1 MSPARRS
8 APEPVS
14 SFVFTATPI
23 RGTDVMAKK
32 SNRPREL
39 EILGEKVREAK
50 ELIGQLRESN
60 RALAAELAELKSRLG
75 GVESEK
81 SEATSSPPHR
91 QSKSGKPSQLELL
104 QRERKEIREKVS
116 HLLQT
121 LEGNS
126 SSSSAG

>member
-8 APEPVS
+8 APEPFS

-23 RGTDVMAKK
+23 GGTDVMAKK

-50 ELIGQLRESN
+50 ELIGQLKESN
-60 RALAAELAELKSRLG
+60 RALAAELAELKSLG

-91 QSKSGKPSQLELL
+91 QSKSGKSSQLELL
-104 QRERKEIREKVS
+104 RRERKEIREKVS
-116 HLLQT
+116 HLLKT

>member
-8 APEPVS
+8 APEPFS

-50 ELIGQLRESN
+50 ELIGQLKESN
-60 RALAAELAELKSRLG
+60 RALAAELAELKSLG

-91 QSKSGKPSQLELL
+91 QSKSGKSSQLELL
-104 QRERKEIREKVS
+104 RRERKEIREKVS
-116 HLLQT
+116 HLLKT

>member
-8 APEPVS
+8 APEPFS

-50 ELIGQLRESN
+50 ELIGQLKESN
-60 RALAAELAELKSRLG
+60 RALAAELAELKSLG

-81 SEATSSPPHR
+81 GEATSSPPHR
-91 QSKSGKPSQLELL
+91 QSKSGKSSQLELL
-104 QRERKEIREKVS
+104 RRERKEIREKVF

>member
-1 MSPARRS
+1 
-8 APEPVS
+8 
-14 SFVFTATPI
+14 
-23 RGTDVMAKK
+23 MAKK

-50 ELIGQLRESN
+50 ELIGQLKESN
-60 RALAAELAELKSRLG
+60 RALAAELAELKSLG

-91 QSKSGKPSQLELL
+91 QSKSGKSSQLELL
-104 QRERKEIREKVS
+104 RRERKEIREKVS

>member
-1 MSPARRS
+1 
-8 APEPVS
+8 
-14 SFVFTATPI
+14 
-23 RGTDVMAKK
+23 MAKK

-50 ELIGQLRESN
+50 ELIGQLKESN
-60 RALAAELAELKSRLG
+60 RALVAELAELKSRLD

-81 SEATSSPPHR
+81 SEATSSPPHL
-91 QSKSGKPSQLELL
+91 QSKSGKSSQLELL

>member
-1 MSPARRS
+1 
-8 APEPVS
+8 
-14 SFVFTATPI
+14 
-23 RGTDVMAKK
+23 MAKK

-50 ELIGQLRESN
+50 ELIGQLKESN
-60 RALAAELAELKSRLG
+60 RALAAELAELKSLG

-91 QSKSGKPSQLELL
+91 QSKSGKSSQLELL
-104 QRERKEIREKVS
+104 RRERKEIREKVS
-116 HLLQT
+116 HLLKT

>member
-8 APEPVS
+8 APEPFS

-50 ELIGQLRESN
+50 ELIGQLKESN
-60 RALAAELAELKSRLG
+60 RALAAELAELKSLG

-91 QSKSGKPSQLELL
+91 QSKSGKSSQLELL
-104 QRERKEIREKVS
+104 RRERKEIREKVS

-126 SSSSAG
+126 SSKSAD